1 MTTTYQGASRSD
13 GFTGDPSIF
22 TIITDKEHPLY
33 DERIEIPLDNKKL
46 AALVES
52 IYEYGVKKQIH
63 VLRDGDKLLVKD
75 GNQRVRA
82 AIEANKR
89 RKASGFDPIQVPFK
103 VVRDADGESQSEKAT
118 MNIHVSS
125 PPMMTARLAL
135 RLEKDGRSREQIAV
149 ALGCT
154 ATMVENYLKLF
165 DCAPVVQKA
174 VEQEKAS
181 PSVARE
187 LSKLPRDEQ
196 EKALET
202 MLAAGVTKG
211 SAGMRAVSAAK
222 RGEKIEKKANARRMK
237 NRVWTQEVYDRL
249 NAREGSLK
257 KDTREAVLP
266 LLRMLL
272 GYKGAEKDLSDDVAE
287 VVSEM
292 AEAKKPRGKKAP
304 RSAV

>member
-33 DERIEIPLDNKKL
+33 DERIEIPLDEPKL

-52 IYEYGVKKQIH
+52 VYEYGVKKQIH

-82 AIEANKR
+82 ATEANKR
-89 RKASGFDPIQVPFK
+89 RKQSGFDPIQIPFK

-135 RLEKDGRSREQIAV
+135 RLEKNGRSREQIAV

-154 ATMVENYLKLF
+154 TTMVENYLKLF
-165 DCAPVVQKA
+165 DCAPEVQKA
-174 VEQEKAS
+174 VEERKV
-181 PSVARE
+181 PPTVARKLAE
-187 LSKLPRDEQ
+187 LPREKQKAALDEML
-196 EKALET
+196 EK
-202 MLAAGVTKG
+202 GVTKG
-211 SAGMRAVSAAK
+211 SAGMRAVSAVK
-222 RGEKIEKKANARRMK
+222 RGEKIEKKSTARRMK
-237 NRVWTQEVYDRL
+237 NRVWTQELHDRMH
-249 NAREGSLK
+249 AREGSLK
-257 KDTREAVLP
+257 KDGLAVYMA
-266 LLRMLL
+266 LRLLL
-272 GYKGAEKDLSDDVAE
+272 GYKGVTGDQCDDVAE
-287 VVSEM
+287 AVSEM
-292 AEAKKPRGKKAP
+292 EESKAPRAPRGKKA
-304 RSAV
+304 A